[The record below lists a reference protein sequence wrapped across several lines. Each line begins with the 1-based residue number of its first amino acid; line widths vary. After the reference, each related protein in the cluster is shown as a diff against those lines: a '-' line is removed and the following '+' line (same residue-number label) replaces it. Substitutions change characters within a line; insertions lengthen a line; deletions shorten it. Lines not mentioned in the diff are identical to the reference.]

1 MVDGSQRLART
12 RLVVAVLLG
21 TLGRCRVY
29 QTWPVTSLRV
39 ASLGAGPVPLCL
51 DGEATEMKP
60 ALRIVRRPRSC
71 SSTGRRS
78 ATDRR
83 RPTDDKN

>member
-1 MVDGSQRLART
+1 MVDGSQPLART

-29 QTWPVTSLRV
+29 QTWSATSLQV

-51 DGEATEMKP
+51 DGEATETKQ
-60 ALRIVRRPRSC
+60 ALRIVKRPKKLLVY
-71 SSTGRRS
+71 
-78 ATDRR
+78 
-83 RPTDDKN
+83 RPLPGD